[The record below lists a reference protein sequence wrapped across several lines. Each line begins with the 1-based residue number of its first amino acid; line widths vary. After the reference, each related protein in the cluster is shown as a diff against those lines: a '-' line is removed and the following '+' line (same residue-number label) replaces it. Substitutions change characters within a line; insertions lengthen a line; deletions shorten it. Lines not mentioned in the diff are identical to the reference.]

1 VGCFDALALGLLCAF
16 SREVREQGGEIKLIH
31 MNQDVKTVFDLAYL
45 SKVYGIYDN
54 VEAAIKSFL

>member
-1 VGCFDALALGLLCAF
+1 LGLLCAF